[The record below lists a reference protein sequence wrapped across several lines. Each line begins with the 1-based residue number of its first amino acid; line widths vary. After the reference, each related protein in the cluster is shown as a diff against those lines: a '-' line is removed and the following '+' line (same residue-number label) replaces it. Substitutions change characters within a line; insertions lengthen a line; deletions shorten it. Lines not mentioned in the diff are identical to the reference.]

1 MVTKNLSLLIIIL
14 LNRKNY
20 LISSVSK
27 RLLLLSVF
35 YLLHMHSQFSNIIT
49 NINSFMV
56 EIFPQVS

>member
-35 YLLHMHSQFSNIIT
+35 YLLYMHSQFSNIIT